1 MNSNINSENNQY
13 QNQDIEKLRL
23 VNQYLEKI
31 TEIDP
36 SNKLRSLQRLD
47 HLIGLNNANKDLS
60 EPVESQKLTN
70 LLQQAREAGLDINE
84 DLRTEIKNAH
94 PDDVLFAI
102 KSLKGKIQKEP
113 VNYPNLY
120 FEKVLKDRQ
129 SKRFPG
135 NFAA

>member
-60 EPVESQKLTN
+60 ELE
-70 LLQQAREAGLDINE
+70 
-84 DLRTEIKNAH
+84 H
-94 PDDVLFAI
+94 P
-102 KSLKGKIQKEP
+102 
-113 VNYPNLY
+113 N
-120 FEKVLKDRQ
+120 FEKIV
-129 SKRFPG
+129 
-135 NFAA
+135 AATPKTVFFSLPFVSFVSFVVRLFQNLNSN

>member
-1 MNSNINSENNQY
+1 MNNNINSEDNQY
-13 QNQDIEKLRL
+13 LDRDIEKLRL

-47 HLIGLNNANKDLS
+47 HLIGLKNTNKDLS
-60 EPVESQKLTN
+60 EPVETHKLDD
-70 LLQQAREAGLDINE
+70 LLQQAKEAGLDINE
-84 DLRTEIKNAH
+84 DLITKIKNAN

-102 KSLKGKIQKEP
+102 NSLARKSQKEQ

-135 NFAA
+135 NMAA